1 MTLYTDN
8 LGITTKSPDS
18 NERTCKQEKE
28 SWVESGTKP
37 SCLPQEDFAY
47 IIDKDAAYAEIEKAK
62 KNPETKPGLSYIA
75 LISMAI
81 QSSEEKRLLLS
92 EIYQWISENF
102 PYYQSKDKSWRNSVR
117 HNLSLNECF
126 VKNGRSENG
135 KGNYWSI
142 HLANVEDFEQ
152 GDFRRRHARRRVR
165 KCDEEFRKLTSALCS
180 DSDSSQCSSGTV
192 AETSN
197 TLQISPPCSPSV
209 QGYVPMTNVMTATSE
224 LIATFGIDAIFS
236 EEEQHMYFQRSPHAQ
251 NFQSNSLQS
260 GLNGESFH
268 CGAHQMTLFSP
279 VIHTVPSL
287 NSYLMPNYSYPSLI
301 YTSSQEKSV

>member
-8 LGITTKSPDS
+8 LGITTKTPDS
-18 NERTCKQEKE
+18 NEITCKEEKE
-28 SWVESGTKP
+28 SWTESDIKP
-37 SCLPQEDFAY
+37 SCLPQEDFAC
-47 IIDKDAAYAEIEKAK
+47 IIDKDTACAEIEKAK
-62 KNPETKPGLSYIA
+62 KNPGTKPGLSYIA

-142 HLANVEDFEQ
+142 HLANIEDFEQ

-180 DSDSSQCSSGTV
+180 DSDSPQCTSGRV
-192 AETSN
+192 AETS
-197 TLQISPPCSPSV
+197 TTSQFHPPCNASE
-209 QGYVPMTNVMTATSE
+209 QGYVPMTSIVMPTRE
-224 LIATFGIDAIFS
+224 LIETFGINAILS
-236 EEEQHMYFQRSPHAQ
+236 KEEQQIYFQRPQHV
-251 NFQSNSLQS
+251 QSSQSGPLQS
-260 GLNGESFH
+260 SLTAEAFY
-268 CGAHQMTLFSP
+268 CGSHLVTSFSP
-279 VIHTVPSL
+279 VRQSLASVDSCLVPD
-287 NSYLMPNYSYPSLI
+287 YSYSSLI
-301 YTSSQEKSV
+301 YTSSQ